1 MAEWD
6 DDSMDETAAPPA
18 DASPAATESDPMAE
32 LRRLA
37 RGLVPDLSDRTA
49 RRATTVRVGAPARLH
64 FGFLDLNFSLGRRFV
79 GLGMAVDAPATVL
92 TLARAPEG
100 TLAVEG
106 PESGRAGDHLARLVA
121 EHGARSGFR
130 LTVERAIP
138 PHAGL
143 GSGTQLALAVA
154 AAYAALEAPTAEATH
169 LARELG
175 RAERSAIGFAAFRAG
190 GVVLDG
196 GRGPATEV
204 PPIISRL
211 PFPDGWRVLL
221 IFDGARVGVHG
232 DEERVAFATLPP
244 FPEDASAALCR
255 LVLVRALPA
264 LAEAD
269 FASFAAVIGELQAR
283 VGDHFAPAQGGR
295 FASADVAE
303 VLAWLGAEGHAGLGQ
318 TSWGPTGFCL
328 VPDAG
333 TAERLAETAR
343 RRYAHRPQLSFAV
356 VRGRNTGARIT
367 VR

>member
-1 MAEWD
+1 MD
-6 DDSMDETAAPPA
+6 DIAAPAA
-18 DASPAATESDPMAE
+18 DAAPDATESDPMAM

-37 RGLVPDLSDRTA
+37 RGFVPDLSDRAA
-49 RRATTVRVGAPARLH
+49 RRALTARVSAPARLH

-92 TLARAPEG
+92 SLARAPEG
-100 TLAVEG
+100 TLTAEG
-106 PESGRAGDHLARLVA
+106 PESGRARDHLARLVRD
-121 EHGARSGFR
+121 HGARSGFR

-154 AAYAALEAPTAEATH
+154 AAYAALEAPAAEAAH

-196 GRGPATEV
+196 GRGPDTEV

-211 PFPDGWRVLL
+211 PFPDDWRVLL
-221 IFDGARVGVHG
+221 VFDGARVGVHG
-232 DEERVAFATLPP
+232 EAERAAFATLPP
-244 FPEDASAALCR
+244 FPEAASAALCR

-269 FASFAAVIGELQAR
+269 FPAFAAVVGEIQAR
-283 VGDHFAPAQGGR
+283 VGDHFAPAQGGGR
-295 FASADVAE
+295 FASADVAD
-303 VLAWLGAEGHAGLGQ
+303 VLAWLAKEGHAGLGQ

-328 VPDAG
+328 LPDAAA
-333 TAERLAETAR
+333 AERLAETAR
-343 RRYAHRPQLSFAV
+343 GRYAHRPQLSFAV

>member
-1 MAEWD
+1 MD
-6 DDSMDETAAPPA
+6 DIAAPPA
-18 DASPAATESDPMAE
+18 DTLPDATESDPMAM
-32 LRRLA
+32 LRALA
-37 RGLVPDLSDRTA
+37 RGFVPDLAARAA
-49 RRATTVRVGAPARLH
+49 RRATSARVVAPARLH

-79 GLGMAVDAPATVL
+79 GLGMAIDTPATVVSL
-92 TLARAPEG
+92 VRAPAGELVADGPEAARAR
-100 TLAVEG
+100 T
-106 PESGRAGDHLARLVA
+106 HLARLIG
-121 EHGARSGFR
+121 EHGAHSGFR

-196 GRGPATEV
+196 GRGAATEV
-204 PPIISRL
+204 PPIVSRL
-211 PFPDGWRVLL
+211 PFPDDWRVLL
-221 IFDGARVGVHG
+221 ISDGARVGVHG
-232 DEERVAFATLPP
+232 EAERAAFATLPP
-244 FPEDASAALCR
+244 FPEEASATLCR

-269 FASFAAVIGELQAR
+269 FASFAGVIGEIQAR

-295 FASADVAE
+295 FASADVAD
-303 VLAWLGAEGHAGLGQ
+303 VLAWLGRDGHAGIGQ

-328 VPDAG
+328 VADAEA
-333 TAERLAETAR
+333 AERLAETAR
-343 RRYAHRPQLSFAV
+343 GRYADRPQLSFAV

>member
-1 MAEWD
+1 MD
-6 DDSMDETAAPPA
+6 DIAAPAA
-18 DASPAATESDPMAE
+18 DAAPDATESDPMAL

-37 RGLVPDLSDRTA
+37 RGFVPDLTSRAA
-49 RRATTVRVGAPARLH
+49 RRASTVRVVAPARLH

-79 GLGMAVDAPATVL
+79 GLGMAVDTPSTAL
-92 TLARAPEG
+92 TLARAPSGEI
-100 TLAVEG
+100 TAEG
-106 PESGRAGDHLARLVA
+106 PEAARAESHLARLVR
-121 EHGARSGFR
+121 EHGGRSGFR

-154 AAYAALEAPTAEATH
+154 AAWAALEAPAAEATH

-196 GRGPATEV
+196 GRGAATEV
-204 PPIISRL
+204 PPIVSRL
-211 PFPDGWRVLL
+211 PFPDDWRVLL
-221 IFDGARVGVHG
+221 VFDGGRVGVHG
-232 DEERVAFATLPP
+232 EAERAAFAALPP
-244 FPEDASAALCR
+244 FPEEASAALCR

-269 FASFAAVIGELQAR
+269 FAGFAAVVGEIQAR

-303 VLAWLGAEGHAGLGQ
+303 VLAWLGTEGHTGLGQ

-328 VPDAG
+328 VRDAA

-343 RRYAHRPQLSFAV
+343 GRYAHRPQLSFAV
-356 VRGRNTGARIT
+356 VRGRNSGARIT

>member
-1 MAEWD
+1 
-6 DDSMDETAAPPA
+6 MDEIAAPTA
-18 DASPAATESDPMAE
+18 DTEPDATESDPMAL

-37 RGLVPDLSDRTA
+37 RGFVPDLSE
-49 RRATTVRVGAPARLH
+49 RAAQRAMTVRVSAPARLH

-92 TLARAPEG
+92 SLTRASTG
-100 TLAVEG
+100 TLDAEG
-106 PESGRAGDHLARLVA
+106 PESSRAGDHLARLVA

-130 LTVERAIP
+130 LVVERAIP

-154 AAYAALEAPTAEATH
+154 AAYAALEEPAAEATH

-196 GRGPATEV
+196 GRGPDTEV

-211 PFPDGWRVLL
+211 PFPEDWRLL
-221 IFDGARVGVHG
+221 LVFDGARVGVHG
-232 DEERVAFATLPP
+232 EAERAAFAAMPP

-255 LVLVRALPA
+255 LVLVQALPA
-264 LAEAD
+264 LAERD
-269 FASFAAVIGELQAR
+269 FDRFAAVIGELQAR

-295 FASADVAE
+295 YASADVAD
-303 VLAWLGAEGHAGLGQ
+303 VLAWLGREGHAGLGQ

-328 VPDAG
+328 APDTV

-343 RRYAHRPQLSFAV
+343 RRYADRPQLSFAV
-356 VRGRNTGARIT
+356 VRGRNSGARIT

>member
-1 MAEWD
+1 MD
-6 DDSMDETAAPPA
+6 DIAAPTA
-18 DASPAATESDPMAE
+18 DTAPDATESDPMAM
-32 LRRLA
+32 LRTLA
-37 RGLVPDLSDRTA
+37 RGFVPDLAARAA
-49 RRATTVRVGAPARLH
+49 RRATRARVVAPARLH

-79 GLGMAVDAPATVL
+79 GLGMAIDAPATAVTL
-92 TLARAPEG
+92 TRAPAGELVADGPEAGRARA
-100 TLAVEG
+100 
-106 PESGRAGDHLARLVA
+106 HLVRLVD

-130 LTVERAIP
+130 LSVERAIP

-196 GRGPATEV
+196 GRGAATEV
-204 PPIISRL
+204 PPIVSRL
-211 PFPDGWRVLL
+211 PFPDDWRVLL
-221 IFDGARVGVHG
+221 VFDGGRVGVHG
-232 DEERVAFATLPP
+232 DAERVAFATLPP
-244 FPEDASAALCR
+244 FPEETSAALCR

-269 FASFAAVIGELQAR
+269 FASFAGVIGEIQAR

-303 VLAWLGAEGHAGLGQ
+303 VLGWLGRDGHAGIGQ

-328 VPDAG
+328 VANAED
-333 TAERLAETAR
+333 AERLAETAR
-343 RRYAHRPQLSFAV
+343 GRYADRPQLSFAV

-367 VR
+367 VG